1 MIKTTNR
8 NIMDRGCS
16 PGSLDH
22 IDDKDNQPQLH
33 CHAQLAKPSN
43 SQLENV
49 QESNFSD
56 TAYNSAYNIR

>member
-1 MIKTTNR
+1 
-8 NIMDRGCS
+8 MDRGCS